1 MNQVGRKQAGGGGGG
16 LQVAVVQSKHQE
28 VHSIHEYS

>member
-16 LQVAVVQSKHQE
+16 VTGSGGPVQTSG
-28 VHSIHEYS
+28 STLNS